1 LFSIGKVFMNNL
13 KVNAI
18 SLAVATCFSGAVSA
32 QSNWQGGYAGLS
44 ADLLNTTVNNGWCA
58 PAPGTICATPN
69 NSLGN
74 TGLNFGVFGGYNLQK
89 DSTVYGMEFDL
100 KLGNLNKQTNYT
112 PSSNESTAVGIPSS
126 SKLSVSSISSL
137 RGRLGIVRGNTLFSL
152 NTGIAYVSAKFTS
165 SSINNPSGG
174 SQSLSQFG
182 PVIGATLEHKL
193 SNSMSLRLGVSQYFF
208 GRSFNVE
215 NLGGGQPN
223 PNTMSNQVK
232 INGITNFTAGLS
244 YQF

>member
-1 LFSIGKVFMNNL
+1 MRNM

-18 SLAVATCFSGAVSA
+18 SLAVAACFSSAVSA
-32 QSNWQGGYAGLS
+32 QSNWQGGYVGLS
-44 ADLLNTTVNNGWCA
+44 ADLLNTSVNNGWCA
-58 PAPGTICATPN
+58 PATVANNCATPN

-89 DSTVYGMEFDL
+89 DSTVYGIEFDL
-100 KLGNLNKQTNYT
+100 KLGNLNKQTNYNT
-112 PSSNESTAVGIPSS
+112 PSNDGSSGTAVAIPSS

-137 RGRLGIVRGNTLFSL
+137 RGRLGIARGNSLFSV
-152 NTGIAYVSAKFTS
+152 NAGIAHVSAKFTASTS
-165 SSINNPSGG
+165 SNPSGG

-182 PVIGATLEHKL
+182 PVIGATFDHKL

-223 PNTMSNQVK
+223 PNTLGNQVK
-232 INGITNFTAGLS
+232 INGITNISAGFS

>member
-1 LFSIGKVFMNNL
+1 MRNIEVK
-13 KVNAI
+13 AI
-18 SLAVATCFSGAVSA
+18 SLAVAACFSSAVSA

-44 ADLLNTTVNNGWCA
+44 ADLLNTSVNNGWCA
-58 PAPGTICATPN
+58 PGNDDNCPTPN

-89 DSTVYGMEFDL
+89 DSTVYGIEFDR
-100 KLGNLNKQTNYT
+100 KLRNLNKQTKYNF
-112 PSSNESTAVGIPSS
+112 PSYSGTSSSSEVAILSS

-137 RGRLGIVRGNTLFSL
+137 RGRLGIARGNSLFSL
-152 NTGIAYVSAKFTS
+152 NAGIAHVSAKFTASTS
-165 SSINNPSGG
+165 SNPSGG

-182 PVIGATLEHKL
+182 PVIGATFDHKL

-223 PNTMSNQVK
+223 PNTLDNQVK
-232 INGITNFTAGLS
+232 INGITNISAGVS

>member
-1 LFSIGKVFMNNL
+1 MRNMEVK
-13 KVNAI
+13 AI
-18 SLAVATCFSGAVSA
+18 SLAVAACFSSAVSA

-44 ADLLNTTVNNGWCA
+44 ADLLNTSVNNGWCA
-58 PAPGTICATPN
+58 PASNDDNCPTPN

-89 DSTVYGMEFDL
+89 DSTVYGIEFDR
-100 KLGNLNKQTNYT
+100 KLRNLNKQTKYNF
-112 PSSNESTAVGIPSS
+112 PSYFDSSSSEVAILSS

-137 RGRLGIVRGNTLFSL
+137 RGRLGIARGNSLFSL
-152 NTGIAYVSAKFTS
+152 NAGIAHASAKFTASTS
-165 SSINNPSGG
+165 SNPSGG

-182 PVIGATLEHKL
+182 PVIGATFDHKL

-223 PNTMSNQVK
+223 PNTMDNQVK
-232 INGITNFTAGLS
+232 INGITNITAGFS

>member
-1 LFSIGKVFMNNL
+1 MRNIEVK
-13 KVNAI
+13 AI
-18 SLAVATCFSGAVSA
+18 SLAVAACFSSAVSA

-44 ADLLNTTVNNGWCA
+44 ADLLNTSVNNGWCA
-58 PAPGTICATPN
+58 PGNDDNCPTPN

-89 DSTVYGMEFDL
+89 DSTVYGIEFDR
-100 KLGNLNKQTNYT
+100 KLRNLNKQTKYNF
-112 PSSNESTAVGIPSS
+112 PSYSGTSSSSEVAILSS

-137 RGRLGIVRGNTLFSL
+137 RGRLGIARGNSLFSL
-152 NTGIAYVSAKFTS
+152 NAGIAHVSAKFTASTS
-165 SSINNPSGG
+165 SNPSGG

-182 PVIGATLEHKL
+182 PVIGATFDHKL

-208 GRSFNVE
+208 DRSFNVE

-223 PNTMSNQVK
+223 PNTMDNQVK
-232 INGITNFTAGLS
+232 INGITNITAGFS

>member
-1 LFSIGKVFMNNL
+1 MRNM

-18 SLAVATCFSGAVSA
+18 SLAVAACFSSAVSA

-58 PAPGTICATPN
+58 PAPGANNCATPN

-89 DSTVYGMEFDL
+89 DSTVYGIEFDL

-112 PSSNESTAVGIPSS
+112 PSYDYSNSTGVAIPSS
-126 SKLSVSSISSL
+126 SSLSVSSISSL
-137 RGRLGIVRGNTLFSL
+137 RGRLGIARGNSLFSL
-152 NTGIAYVSAKFTS
+152 NAGIAHVSAKFTAS
-165 SSINNPSGG
+165 SSYNPSGG

-182 PVIGATLEHKL
+182 PVIGVTFEHKL
-193 SNSMSLRLGVSQYFF
+193 SSNINLRLGVSQYLF

-215 NLGGGQPN
+215 NLGGGQAN
-223 PNTMSNQVK
+223 PNTMNNQVK
-232 INGITNFTAGLS
+232 INGITNITAGVS